1 MSRHDL
7 DKGLI
12 ETLGNCCEEIE
23 LALLFTF
30 AKTCLMSWPE
40 HSPDASLHNQ
50 SKTFLN
56 LHTRFFW
63 LLCGVQ
69 DKYHTVHYLW
79 QFWRGPCLSHC
90 TKLISVRSSRFQG
103 CDVNCR
109 FVNTQLLYKLVC
121 VEAVIKFCLLDLLCC
136 VLAAA
141 SDGVVPAVTYQP
153 LNSGKFSSLWC
164 WIEAE
169 KVPDLPKLELNWR
182 RFTGNFI
189 AVQHRT
195 KGVVMIGVYLIVNCK
210 CWSTLLNLLNPSDKE
225 VQFSLLLKRVL
236 IMEKIL

>member
-1 MSRHDL
+1 MIHDL
-7 DKGLI
+7 SADVTWIKKGLI
-12 ETLGNCCEEIE
+12 ETSGNCCEEIE
-23 LALLFTF
+23 LALLLTL
-30 AKTCLMSWPE
+30 ATTCLTSWPE
-40 HSPDASLHNQ
+40 HSPDALLHNQ
-50 SKTFLN
+50 SRTFPN
-56 LHTRFFW
+56 LQTRMSFFW

-69 DKYHTVHYLW
+69 DKYHIVHYLW
-79 QFWRGPCLSHC
+79 QLWRGPCLSHC

-109 FVNTQLLYKLVC
+109 FLLLYKLVC

-169 KVPDLPKLELNWR
+169 KVADLSFAKLELNWR

-195 KGVVMIGVYLIVNCK
+195 KGVVMIVFSFNSELQMLVN
-210 CWSTLLNLLNPSDKE
+210 L
-225 VQFSLLLKRVL
+225 V
-236 IMEKIL
+236 KILKSLRQRSTV